1 MNSLLT
7 IKIPPMKSMLLAWL
21 LVFVPPVS
29 AEEDPT
35 KIVLDTSEVVSAILV
50 KENGSNTE
58 SVRAEVQQVLYP
70 RFDFARMTA
79 LAVGKHWKQAT
90 PEQKAALSEEF
101 RTLLTRTYFS
111 TMLRY
116 RDAKINIK
124 PEALL
129 ANEGKEA
136 TVKSDVMV
144 GNAQQPVLIDYVLYH
159 TQEGWKVF
167 NVSVEGASLVTVYR
181 NQFGEEVNKGGL
193 DGLIQSLRNKNAA
206 QVAQSPSIAS
216 QAQ

>member
-1 MNSLLT
+1 MFFL
-7 IKIPPMKSMLLAWL
+7 
-21 LVFVPPVS
+21 FVLGSVVS
-29 AEEDPT
+29 AEENPT
-35 KIVLDTSEVVSAILV
+35 KIVVDTSEQVRAILV

-58 SVRAEVQQVLYP
+58 AVRSEVQQLLYP
-70 RFDFARMTA
+70 RFDFTRMTA

-90 PEQKAALSEEF
+90 PEQKTALSDEF

-116 RDAKINIK
+116 RDAKINVK
-124 PEALL
+124 PEPLL

-136 TVKSDVMV
+136 TVKSDVVV

-159 TQEGWKVF
+159 TDGGWKIF

-181 NQFGEEVNKGGL
+181 NQFSEEVNKGGL
-193 DGLIQSLRNKNAA
+193 DGLIQSLRTKNAA
-206 QVAQSPSIAS
+206 PPSQTAFVTPVS
-216 QAQ
+216 NS

>member
-1 MNSLLT
+1 MKFLLN
-7 IKIPPMKSMLLAWL
+7 MKVL
-21 LVFVPPVS
+21 LVAGLLLVAQIVS
-29 AEEDPT
+29 AEENPT
-35 KIVLDTSEVVSAILV
+35 TLVSETSEIVRAILV

-58 SVRAEVQQVLYP
+58 AVRTEVQQVLYP
-70 RFDFARMTA
+70 RFDFSRMTA

-90 PEQKAALSEEF
+90 PEQKTALSDEF

-116 RDAKINIK
+116 RDAKLNVK
-124 PEALL
+124 SEPLL
-129 ANEGKEA
+129 ANDGKEA
-136 TVKSDVMV
+136 TVKSDVVV

-159 TQEGWKVF
+159 TEEGWKVF

-181 NQFGEEVNKGGL
+181 NQFAEEINKGGL

-206 QVAQSPSIAS
+206 PAVKAQS
-216 QAQ
+216 

>member
-1 MNSLLT
+1 MKYAT
-7 IKIPPMKSMLLAWL
+7 KILFAAVL
-21 LVFVPPVS
+21 LVFVPLVS
-29 AEEDPT
+29 AEENPT
-35 KIVLDTSEVVSAILV
+35 KLVLDTSEQVRAILV

-58 SVRAEVQQVLYP
+58 AVRSEVQQLIYP
-70 RFDFARMTA
+70 RFDFTRMTA
-79 LAVGKHWKQAT
+79 LAVGKYWKQAT

-116 RDAKINIK
+116 RDAKLNIK
-124 PEALL
+124 PDAIL
-129 ANEGKEA
+129 ANDGKEA
-136 TVKSDVMV
+136 TVKSDVVV

-159 TQEGWKVF
+159 TADGWKVF

-181 NQFGEEVNKGGL
+181 NQFSEEVNKGGI

-206 QVAQSPSIAS
+206 PASQSSSVAS
-216 QAQ
+216 QAQS

>member
-1 MNSLLT
+1 MKFLLN
-7 IKIPPMKSMLLAWL
+7 MKVFLVAGMLLVAQI
-21 LVFVPPVS
+21 VS
-29 AEEDPT
+29 AEENPT
-35 KIVLDTSEVVSAILV
+35 TLVSETSEIVRAILV

-58 SVRAEVQQVLYP
+58 AVRTEVQQVLYP
-70 RFDFARMTA
+70 RFDFNRMTA

-90 PEQKAALSEEF
+90 SEQKTALSDEF

-116 RDAKINIK
+116 RDAKLNVK
-124 PEALL
+124 QEPLL
-129 ANEGKEA
+129 ANDGKEA
-136 TVKSDVMV
+136 TVKSDVVV

-159 TQEGWKVF
+159 TEDGWKVF

-181 NQFGEEVNKGGL
+181 NQFAEEINKGGL

-206 QVAQSPSIAS
+206 PTVKAQS
-216 QAQ
+216 

>member
-1 MNSLLT
+1 MKFLLN
-7 IKIPPMKSMLLAWL
+7 MKVFLVAGMLLVAQI
-21 LVFVPPVS
+21 VS
-29 AEEDPT
+29 AEENPT
-35 KIVLDTSEVVSAILV
+35 TLVSETSEIVRAILV

-58 SVRAEVQQVLYP
+58 AVRTEVQQVLYP
-70 RFDFARMTA
+70 RFDFNRMTA

-90 PEQKAALSEEF
+90 SEQKTALSDEF

-116 RDAKINIK
+116 RDAKLNVK
-124 PEALL
+124 QEPLL
-129 ANEGKEA
+129 ANDGKEA
-136 TVKSDVMV
+136 TVKSDVVV

-159 TQEGWKVF
+159 TEEGWKVF

-181 NQFGEEVNKGGL
+181 NQFAEEINKGGL

-206 QVAQSPSIAS
+206 PTVKAQS
-216 QAQ
+216 